1 MKYIIFLFRV
11 IWLVLSFLILFFFMY
26 RFLLLDFIRDVS
38 ELISF
43 MFYGM
48 MVICFLIGIVFFI
61 VLIFI
66 GIVLDIIGVRI
77 DSKYIMAIIIWF
89 YFLLGGYI

>member
-11 IWLVLSFLILFFFMY
+11 IWLALLFLILFFFMY
-26 RFLLLDFIRDVS
+26 RFLLLDFTCDVS

-66 GIVLDIIGVRI
+66 GTVLDIIGVRI
-77 DSKYIMAIIIWF
+77 DSKYIMVIIIWF